1 MDGRTSEPPQGDRR
15 QNPAYRPTRPLPN
28 SQRLVRPLKNGE
40 VPLQEMSEPVAMSTN
55 LWAVLWAEIDPG
67 HWFDVDWLPADVPI
81 VQALVDNL

>member
-1 MDGRTSEPPQGDRR
+1 
-15 QNPAYRPTRPLPN
+15 
-28 SQRLVRPLKNGE
+28 
-40 VPLQEMSEPVAMSTN
+40 MSEPVAMSTN